1 MYDFSHLNKFETYEG
16 DDSQQ
21 HSASPLKQKRR
32 ENFAN
37 YHVKRPELK
46 MEVVTC
52 SKCGGGGG
60 GAIKPKNNFF
70 IISLVVLL
78 IFVNRK

>member
-46 MEVVTC
+46 NLNI
-52 SKCGGGGG
+52 GGLR
-60 GAIKPKNNFF
+60 IR
-70 IISLVVLL
+70 SEDL
-78 IFVNRK
+78 ITPICWGSYRHPNLPICPN